1 MKKQMKN
8 DTGITLVALIIT
20 IIILLI
26 LAGIVIIY
34 FSKTELL
41 KKAKQTRNIVNNS
54 TSLENTILNSYDS
67 NINKYVIASDRE
79 IKSEYQIYETE
90 MLAINAKWTKILD
103 GNFNEE
109 SDYIIAYKIYTDDVW
124 QQYSSLGPYVVT
136 FEIKNDGIY
145 SFCNYSGTLG
155 RKVKIIISSFK

>member
-79 IKSEYQIYETE
+79 IKLEYQIYETE

-124 QQYSSLGPYVVT
+124 
-136 FEIKNDGIY
+136 
-145 SFCNYSGTLG
+145 
-155 RKVKIIISSFK
+155 